1 MAVDTIYV
9 MAGGAY
15 MAQVFNGVAAMI
27 GSSAWDSMMRIVMLI
42 SGMSA
47 LAVYMRAHDPK
58 ELIKFV
64 AFMILLTSVL
74 LIPKRSVQIIDR
86 SDPVGV
92 YRVDNVPLGLAVP
105 ARFITSIGTDI
116 TEIYERLFHLPDSLK
131 YSKTGMLYGADLIG
145 HASDIMTTNGDLA
158 ELMGLYVRNCVVGDI
173 LINHKYS
180 FQELMN
186 SRDPYT
192 LIFSQPSPL
201 RGVMV
206 PYGNSEAT
214 QEGFWTCEQLAKKV
228 LMPQLGIDTTSGG
241 KTWQYTVR
249 SLFGG
254 TPNADVLYATLLG
267 DSYNYYYQGAL
278 TASQLMRKA
287 VVMNALRSGFSA
299 YSARSGDAASLVNLA
314 STSSY
319 VKMRL
324 SWATSEAVAVKLLPL
339 INTILLALVFA
350 LFPIIILLATIHVMT
365 IGMLKNYIFSIIYLQ
380 SWPPLFAILNSA
392 ATFYLRS
399 KTGGME
405 FNLAN
410 LTAIQSMHSD
420 IGLVAGWLTLSVPVL
435 AYGIVRGMG
444 SVYSQAS
451 NYLGSAI
458 NSTASASA
466 SQAADGNWSFSNMQ
480 TDNVSGNKWDTNYSH
495 REGQT
500 TQQLASGATVTQT
513 AGGQMV
519 YDSSTATSRLPVS
532 IRGSDVTAATLQDM
546 ARQSDIQAS
555 AAQHAYQRSVNSG
568 WNQLSQFSTQTG
580 NSATLSAS
588 TDSGMTANQSQAV
601 AKMQNAVSTVAKNMG
616 ISKHEAYEMLLN
628 NQVSSGYSWGG
639 RLSGGVGVGSGV
651 MTGKGGRAGAD
662 AYIEYSKSD
671 RDSVTNG
678 TRESNSRN
686 TDYFHGQNIQAQ
698 KDFREGMEVL
708 QSERVS
714 HGTNRNDNTASSD
727 VDQFAATLSVSRNS
741 YDQYMTSRTRSQE
754 YSEMASF
761 AKTHSAQI
769 DRNFDQQF
777 VNYVMEKTPERADR
791 ILGDAASPEVARER
805 DELVAAFTKERI
817 IPQVESEHAANKMKV
832 TEPELTGPGDRAATA
847 DPAADFAENKR
858 KIDKMSD
865 NANIRRDIPDK
876 ISEREAEAERNIRGN
891 QSLIAEGKQALDN
904 EKLVAVAEN
913 QVQQMRHTGEFNQAR
928 NEQKL
933 NPEVLKR
940 KQQEQEK
947 LLNEQS
953 FRQPRKY

>member
-158 ELMGLYVRNCVVGDI
+158 ELMGLYVRNCVIGDI

-267 DSYNYYYQGAL
+267 DSYNYYYQGAQ

-601 AKMQNAVSTVAKNMG
+601 AKMQNAVSTVAKNQG
-616 ISKHEAYEMLLN
+616 ISEREAFERLMN
-628 NQVSSGYSWGG
+628 NQVSRGYTIGTKI
-639 RLSGGVGVGSGV
+639 SGGAKIPGVGSAEGYF
-651 MTGKGGRAGAD
+651 D
-662 AYIEYSKSD
+662 ANISD

-678 TRESNSRN
+678 TQESNSRN

-698 KDFREGMEVL
+698 KDFREGMDVL

-727 VDQFAATLSVSRNS
+727 VDQFAATLSVSQNS

-805 DELVAAFTKERI
+805 DELVAAFTKERM

-858 KIDKMSD
+858 KIAKMSD

-913 QVQQMRHTGEFNQAR
+913 QVQQMRHTGELNQAR

-933 NPEVLKR
+933 NPDRDKD
-940 KQQEQEK
+940 EQP
-947 LLNEQS
+947 QS
-953 FRQPRKY
+953 YKQPRQYSFPVKKE

>member
-86 SDPVGV
+86 SDPAGV

-192 LIFSQPSPL
+192 LIFRQPSPL

-214 QEGFWTCEQLAKKV
+214 PEGFWTCEQLAKKV
-228 LMPQLGIDTTSGG
+228 LMPKLGIDTAPGG
-241 KTWQYTVR
+241 TTWEYTVR
-249 SLFGG
+249 RLFGG
-254 TPNADVLYATLLG
+254 KPNADVLYGTLLG
-267 DSYNYYYQGAL
+267 DSYNYYYQGAQ

-287 VVMNALRSGFSA
+287 VVMNAMRSGFSA

-392 ATFYLRS
+392 ATFYLRG

-410 LTAIQSMHSD
+410 LSAIQSMHSD

-513 AGGQMV
+513 AGGQRV

-532 IRGSDVTAATLQDM
+532 VRGADVTAATLQDM
-546 ARQSDIQAS
+546 ARQADVQAS
-555 AAQHAYQRSVNSG
+555 SAQHAYQRSVNSG

-628 NQVSSGYSWGG
+628 NQVSSGYSAGIKGNVGG
-639 RLSGGVGVGSGV
+639 GNTVPVFGIKAGGEIYI
-651 MTGKGGRAGAD
+651 D
-662 AYIEYSKSD
+662 ANKSN

-727 VDQFAATLSVSRNS
+727 VDQFAATLSVSQNS

-805 DELVAAFTKERI
+805 DALAEAFTKERI
-817 IPQVESEHAANKMKV
+817 VPQLESEHAANKMKV
-832 TEPELTGPGDRAATA
+832 TEPELTGPGDRAVTA

-858 KIDKMSD
+858 KIAKMSD

-876 ISEREAEAERNIRGN
+876 ISEREAEAERNVRGN
-891 QSLIAEGKQALDN
+891 QSQIAAGKQELDA
-904 EKLVAVAEN
+904 EKTVAVAEN
-913 QVQQMRHTGEFNQAR
+913 QVQQMRHIGEFNRAM
-928 NEQKL
+928 NEQNL